1 MHTSRSFVAGV
12 VGGIVGAALLLLVLV
27 LLGVTDVKKETTT
40 APASAAS
47 PAAVASPG
55 APAAP
60 GAAGLTPTQIYDR
73 EATGVVEIT
82 STLPSSGTDLFGQ
95 PTSGGVIVGSGFVVS
110 RRGYILTNAH
120 MVSESGSKA
129 TAVMVTFKGPGSQTR
144 SVAGHIVGID
154 TLSDVAVVR
163 VDTAGLHLNPLTP
176 GDSDGVRVGESVV
189 AIGNPL
195 QLQFTITSG
204 IVSAIHRDL
213 SPQAGTNIFDGIQTD
228 AAINPGNSGG
238 PLIDTSGKVIGIN
251 ESLAS
256 TTGANEGLGFA
267 VPIDTAVN
275 SYRQIVKTGHVAY
288 PWMGVTLENLTP
300 DLARTLKEHVTEG
313 ALVSAVTAGG
323 PAATAGI
330 RGGTSSVTFQGVKFT
345 VGGDVIT
352 AVNGHHVASAADLI
366 KAVAAYKPG
375 QTVTLTID
383 RQGKTSTVKV
393 KLGTRPAN
401 L

>member
-27 LLGVTDVKKETTT
+27 LLGVTDVKKETIVKVA
-40 APASAAS
+40 APAAIVS
-47 PAAVASPG
+47 PVAPASPG
-55 APAAP
+55 AS
-60 GAAGLTPTQIYDR
+60 GLTPTQIYDR

-82 STLPSSGTDLFGQ
+82 STLPSHGSDAFGQ
-95 PTSGGVIVGSGFVVS
+95 PTSGGTIVGSGFVVS
-110 RRGYILTNAH
+110 RQGYILTNAH

-129 TAVMVTFKGPGSQTR
+129 TAVMVTFKGTGSQTR

-154 TLSDVAVVR
+154 TMSDVAVVR
-163 VDTAGLHLNPLTP
+163 VQAAGITLNPLP
-176 GDSDGVRVGESVV
+176 LGDSNTVRVGESVV

-195 QLQFTITSG
+195 QLQFTLTSG
-204 IVSAIHRDL
+204 IVSALHRDL

-238 PLIDTSGKVIGIN
+238 PLIDANGRVIGIN
-251 ESLAS
+251 ESIAS

-267 VPIDTAVN
+267 VPILTARN
-275 SYRQIVKTGHVAY
+275 SYQQIVRTGHVTY
-288 PWMGVTLENLTP
+288 PWMGVTLVTLTP
-300 DLARTLKEHVTEG
+300 DLAKTLGYKVSEG
-313 ALVSAVTAGG
+313 ALVSAVRAGA
-323 PAATAGI
+323 PAAVAGI
-330 RGGTSSVTFQGVKFT
+330 KGGTSTVTVQGLQFT

-352 AVNGHHVASAADLI
+352 AVNGRHVASADDLV

-375 QTVTLTID
+375 ETVTLTVN
-383 RQGKTSTVKV
+383 RRGATSTVKV